1 MEARRCNDYNNY
13 KDNIKCVLEGTKNDD
28 TIFEKEIKLLDKLNK
43 FNKYHACYIR
53 KTYNDDIYPDSNIYL
68 NDEKCE
74 DYDYTDASMAELY
87 NAILKDI
94 EEITELFK
102 DSKGN
107 TDNIAMST
115 LQQLQEKNIEMKLDL
130 EVKMKELKGDKGSH
144 TELTKRQLDATIY
157 ASILWT
163 TLATCLI
170 YYTVTM

>member
-1 MEARRCNDYNNY
+1 MM
-13 KDNIKCVLEGTKNDD
+13 ILFF
-28 TIFEKEIKLLDKLNK
+28 IKEIKLLDKLNK

-53 KTYNDDIYPDSNIYL
+53 KTYNDDIYPDSKIYL

-107 TDNIAMST
+107 TDNIAMGT

-130 EVKMKELKGDKGSH
+130 EVKMKELKGDKV
-144 TELTKRQLDATIY
+144 
-157 ASILWT
+157 
-163 TLATCLI
+163 LI
-170 YYTVTM
+170 QN